1 MGHGGGLRVLPT
13 RGCPACPLPPWDT
26 QQEHLHQDPS
36 SLGILASRPG
46 SEAGHGP
53 ELGQDTRATAPC
65 VGVMRAVH
73 SFTHLLMLLQAGAV
87 GEHVPMNVAQGL
99 VETTFKAETRE
110 RGDRHTDTG
119 LPRGSSPANACCVN
133 E

>member
-1 MGHGGGLRVLPT
+1 MGGLERRVDGAQRGPCLPSSS
-13 RGCPACPLPPWDT
+13 WDA

-36 SLGILASRPG
+36 FLGILASRPG
-46 SEAGHGP
+46 SHGP

-65 VGVMRAVH
+65 VGVMRTVH
-73 SFTHLLMLLQAGAV
+73 SFIHLLMLLQVGAV

-99 VETTFKAETRE
+99 VETTRE
-110 RGDRHTDTG
+110 RGDRHANTG